1 MKQTDNSNKLS
12 AKSKDP
18 QLMIR
23 YSRGLGDF
31 ISCLLHSKAIGWLTK
46 LITKKDKPCTQCRKR
61 ANALNTLF
69 PIPFW
74 KMFFSSDEEY
84 YKNIKIDLEKAGYSV
99 EGSPNTNA
107 VSSSILT
114 RTPIVNNF
122 KNELPIIPS
131 ESPDIS
137 KYELLSSSDSFVG
150 DFLIKTQV
158 FKTK

>member
-1 MKQTDNSNKLS
+1 MKQIDNFNKPL

-46 LITKKDKPCTQCRKR
+46 LITKKDKPCIQCRKR

-84 YKNIKIDLEKAGYSV
+84 FKSIKIDLEKAGYFV
-99 EGSPNTNA
+99 ENTSNSNGI
-107 VSSSILT
+107 SSSILT
-114 RTPIVNNF
+114 RTPFIN
-122 KNELPIIPS
+122 KNKDDMSTIPT
-131 ESPDIS
+131 ESPDIN